1 MQTSEKV
8 NIGTGISR
16 GPKPILNTSALTGEF
31 DKVLQ
36 QADSTRYSF
45 ETGILVAVNP
55 DLWNERGTVNT

>member
-8 NIGTGISR
+8 NIGTGIRR
-16 GPKPILNTSALTGEF
+16 GAKPILVTSALTGVF

-45 ETGILVAVNP
+45 
-55 DLWNERGTVNT
+55 